1 MWLLSSFTT
10 RDILINV
17 AIYAVLFNIIYSMTL
32 RNTNKTTRVIF
43 YIIVMSIK
51 YFILYGGVSFYGF
64 FISIITAL
72 IVGLIMIKISDEMV
86 NYHPRF
92 SFVVINVA
100 VAYFLDLLLGRLL
113 YIVIGMIMFFTKIWI
128 YAMFNINYD

>member
-1 MWLLSSFTT
+1 
-10 RDILINV
+10 
-17 AIYAVLFNIIYSMTL
+17 MTL

-100 VAYFLDLLLGRLL
+100 VAYFLELILGRVI
-113 YIVIGMIMFFTKIWI
+113 YIVITLLLMFLKANFMTLT
-128 YAMFNINYD
+128 NTVD

>member
-43 YIIVMSIK
+43 YIIVK
-51 YFILYGGVSFYGF
+51 
-64 FISIITAL
+64 
-72 IVGLIMIKISDEMV
+72 
-86 NYHPRF
+86 
-92 SFVVINVA
+92 
-100 VAYFLDLLLGRLL
+100 
-113 YIVIGMIMFFTKIWI
+113 
-128 YAMFNINYD
+128 